1 MTTAIRTRALFT
13 ALVLTGSMIAFSAA
27 AAAADTA
34 VQPHQA
40 SWCGWNPANNSGEP
54 GDVLQTPLNLRTGQ
68 GTECSVIG
76 VIKSTGWNLTV
87 RCQTSDGSWY
97 YVDSPAGR
105 GWVIAGDVVTPW
117 TPYNC

>member
-1 MTTAIRTRALFT
+1 VNTATRIRAVVAAL
-13 ALVLTGSMIAFSAA
+13 ALTGSMVAFSAA
-27 AAAADTA
+27 AADAAP
-34 VQPHQA
+34 QPQQQP
-40 SWCGWNPANNSGEP
+40 SWCGWTPANNSGEP

-68 GTECSVIG
+68 GTECNIEG
-76 VIKSTGWNLTV
+76 VINSTGWNLTV

-105 GWVIAGDVVTPW
+105 GWVTAGDVETLW